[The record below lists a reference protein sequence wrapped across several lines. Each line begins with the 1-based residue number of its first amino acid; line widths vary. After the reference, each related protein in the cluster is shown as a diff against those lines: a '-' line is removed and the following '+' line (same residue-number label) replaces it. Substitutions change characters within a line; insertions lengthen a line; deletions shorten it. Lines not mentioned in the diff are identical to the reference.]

1 VITKSGCLVKRGH
14 PPFSDLIERF
24 IVVSG
29 NQPLGIVQVLELL
42 QYLIEI
48 FNVLKYSNP
57 KQISFEGAKEPL
69 YATIA
74 FRRAHISR

>member
-1 VITKSGCLVKRGH
+1 MITKSGCLIKICH
-14 PPFSDLIERF
+14 PPLSDLIGRF

-29 NQPLGIVQVLELL
+29 NQPLGIVQMLELL

-48 FNVLKYSNP
+48 FDVLKYSNP

-74 FRRAHISR
+74 FRRVHISR